1 MFRASMPEAPIE
13 EHRDSLSGE
22 DNVRA
27 HRPAGGGGETKVL
40 AESKTA
46 GVELGSQA
54 ALGRRVGAPVGLH
67 RPLRA
72 ETARAGRRSAHAA
85 DG

>member
-1 MFRASMPEAPIE
+1 MFRASMPEAPID

-27 HRPAGGGGETKVL
+27 HRPAGGGGETKVP

-46 GVELGSQA
+46 GVELESQA
-54 ALGRRVGAPVGLH
+54 ALGRCVGAPVGLH

-85 DG
+85 DR